1 MTATIINEKERKEKG
16 LPKVKFSRRGNMYT
30 SPKEIISSSEGKKLI
45 YKLSNIKVRKPTDKA
60 SSERSKDQKEN
71 QS

>member
-1 MTATIINEKERKEKG
+1 MTATVINEKERKKQG

-30 SPKEIISSSEGKKLI
+30 SPKEIISSKEGRKLI
-45 YKLSNIKVRKPTDKA
+45 HKLSSIKVNKTG
-60 SSERSKDQKEN
+60 SSTSTKSTKN